1 MCTKHRELFAALAAP
16 FAAGEVKSRPQGGR
30 KLSYVTARTVMNRL
44 DAVMGPENWW
54 DDYTPLGNSV
64 ICRLTLRLPDGQV
77 LTKCDLG
84 GVAGMAD
91 AGDDDKSGF
100 SDALKRTAVKFGVG
114 RYLYNDGV
122 ATLSESPAEAA
133 PVAQVADLASPPLKP
148 AQAPKRKETIETGYQ
163 LHQWA
168 SKCGIDPRLVDW
180 IQANFAQYPAK
191 ISTWSKDQVAAAQ
204 PLIRKHLE
212 QVMETKKEHAA

>member
-16 FAAGEVKSRPQGGR
+16 FAASETKQKPGGGGR
-30 KLSYVTARTVMNRL
+30 RLSYVTARTVMNRL
-44 DAVMGPENWW
+44 DVVMGPENWW

-122 ATLSESPAEAA
+122 AALSDAPNVAGLCEPGTPGPAPA
-133 PVAQVADLASPPLKP
+133 PAPAKKKAEVHTGAELLAF
-148 AQAPKRKETIETGYQ
+148 AEQNT
-163 LHQWA
+163 
-168 SKCGIDPRLVDW
+168 IDPTLKGWMMGHFRKLR
-180 IQANFAQYPAK
+180 YPAK
-191 ISTWSKDQVAAAQ
+191 ITEWSNAQVAEAL
-204 PLIRKHLE
+204 PIIRQHLE
-212 QVMETKKEHAA
+212 AVLAAKKEHAA